1 MISKDFIFIHNKDLC
16 CYLDLLPVGPPTGEH
31 EVTVHLILP
40 LDYIRVLSNIHHPRP
55 TISTYTEIQS
65 VELGPIIRPL
75 SLERALRCRKE
86 N

>member
-1 MISKDFIFIHNKDLC
+1 MEKLC

-40 LDYIRVLSNIHHPRP
+40 LDYIRVLPDIHHPRP
-55 TISTYTEIQS
+55 TISSDTEIQR

-75 SLERALRCRKE
+75 SLKRALRHRKE
-86 N
+86 S